1 MALFPV
7 ISNFVG
13 DFVLQL
19 VPVDTDDT
27 MDEVAA
33 KCAEHSVGRRVAP
46 QDSPLRVRR
55 QGDAEPFA
63 RDLVLGEAG
72 IAPMECLE
80 VFFESEA
87 PAPTNPTG

>member
-7 ISNFVG
+7 VSNFVG

-33 KCAEHSVGRRVAP
+33 KCAEHSVGRRVPA

-55 QGDAEPFA
+55 QGDPEPFP
-63 RDLVLGEAG
+63 RDMVLGESG
-72 IAPMECLE
+72 IVPMECLE
-80 VFFESEA
+80 VYYEADA
-87 PAPTNPTG
+87 PAPTAPVT